1 MSAADGPRVL
11 RASDQDRHEAVLALS
26 DHFAEGRL
34 DRDEFDL
41 RMTAA
46 SEATYVHDLDPLFAD
61 LPARRSAHVV
71 DRGQELR
78 VRGRGFPFPV
88 VPLLLAAFI
97 ALVVLTRGHALWLIF
112 PAIWLVAAS
121 RRRAWHHHMVG
132 AGAWDSPSAAE
143 LHQHRPLPGPLPPL
157 PE

>member
-61 LPARRSAHVV
+61 LPTRRSAHVA
-71 DRGQELR
+71 DRGRELR
-78 VRGRGFPFPV
+78 VRGRGFPFPA

-112 PAIWLVAAS
+112 PAMWLVAAS

-132 AGAWDSPSAAE
+132 AGGWDSPK
-143 LHQHRPLPGPLPPL
+143 RR
-157 PE
+157 